1 MHDCNRH
8 RPNGY
13 KDRTWEARVKDD
25 TISQFNALREQDR
38 DRRQNKVNSRF
49 PSLAEARDQ
58 YLQMDRVQDSD
69 RVDSAQ

>member
-13 KDRTWEARVKDD
+13 KDKTWEARVKDD
-25 TISQFNALREQDR
+25 TIYQFAALREQDR

-49 PSLAEARDQ
+49 PSLADARD
-58 YLQMDRVQDSD
+58 
-69 RVDSAQ
+69 